1 MGFARPV
8 QRSVIR
14 RGFTVVEIL
23 VVLGIVIGVI
33 STLIVGLGYGAR
45 RARIANTEFLMNS
58 IVAGLTRFRA
68 ETGYMPPILGVP
80 SQVGSGVTGTAF
92 GQLGWCRD
100 MLDPPSLAGTQNGGP
115 TYGSWS
121 TTQRQNLQKWCS
133 GTTIPEY
140 LLGLG
145 DRSQDGYGVIM
156 EAPAR
161 FRPIPTLLVTA
172 SNPLLEFAIPA
183 LMVDGARSSIRVR
196 ERRGRASLVR
206 ATWLHPRLPPATQIQ
221 PVRSCAASRLDR
233 T

>member
-1 MGFARPV
+1 MGFARPA

-80 SQVGSGVTGTAF
+80 SQVGSGVSGTAF

-100 MLDPPSLAGTQNGGP
+100 MLDPPTLAGTQNGGP

-121 TTQRQNLQKWCS
+121 TTQRQNLQK
-133 GTTIPEY
+133 
-140 LLGLG
+140 
-145 DRSQDGYGVIM
+145 
-156 EAPAR
+156 
-161 FRPIPTLLVTA
+161 
-172 SNPLLEFAIPA
+172 
-183 LMVDGARSSIRVR
+183 
-196 ERRGRASLVR
+196 
-206 ATWLHPRLPPATQIQ
+206 
-221 PVRSCAASRLDR
+221 
-233 T
+233 